1 MAAVKGVNR
10 TLITAGGE
18 SQLLSGQVDARVKVM
33 YDTYVPLGT
42 EAAGSTIA
50 MGGLIPTGARIWDVQ
65 VRNAAQNSSVTLA
78 VGDSDTSDRYAAAY
92 AADSVLGNP
101 ITKVGG
107 VGYVVGTATGDNQIL
122 ITTAG
127 ATLGA
132 DDTIKCAIFYSID

>member
-1 MAAVKGVNR
+1 MAAVLGVNR

-18 SQLLSGQVDARVKVM
+18 SQILSGQVDARVKVM
-33 YDTYVPLGT
+33 YDTYEPLGT

-65 VRNAAQNSSVTLA
+65 CRNDAQDASVTLA
-78 VGDSDTSDRYAAAY
+78 VGDSDTAARYVAAY

-101 ITKVGG
+101 IIKAAGF
-107 VGYVVGTATGDNQIL
+107 GYKIGTATGDNQIL
-122 ITTAG
+122 VTTAG

-132 DDTIKCAIFYSID
+132 GDTISVAVFYSID